1 VIKKGDKK
9 IIKGWVMYD
18 WANSVYSLVISTA
31 IFPLFYDYQ
40 AKSVYAEQ
48 IGKSIK
54 SIDPNDV
61 TVTFFGYNVS
71 PSVIYSMVLS
81 ISFLIVSL
89 LSPILSGIADYTG
102 NKKRFLQFF
111 CYLGAMSCMSLF
123 FFDAH
128 YMEIS
133 MIPFLMASIGFWC
146 SLVFYNAFLPEI
158 ASTKNQ
164 DDISAR
170 GFIMGYIGSVILLL
184 ICLILTQGEDLL
196 GIKNLNNSLTKYC
209 FVLVGVWWIGFAQV
223 TYRVLP
229 NNPFKKKPEA
239 DYIWKGY
246 RELKI
251 VYKEFMQTTRL
262 KKYLYAF
269 FFFNSG
275 VQTVML
281 LATIFASKAIDW
293 PKGGETSGLIIAILL
308 IQILAAIGAKLMSN
322 VSIKIG
328 NISTLKISVVV
339 WIILCAVAYV
349 ITTPAQFYIMA
360 SGVGLVMGGIQS
372 IARSTYSK
380 YLPET
385 TDHASY
391 FSFYDVSEKVG
402 IVLGT
407 AFFALTEYY
416 FDDIRYSVI
425 SIAVFF
431 VIGLFYLF
439 KVPKEEKIIAH

>member
-1 VIKKGDKK
+1 
-9 IIKGWVMYD
+9 MYD

-31 IFPLFYDYQ
+31 IFPIFYEAQ
-40 AKSVYAEQ
+40 TKSVYAEQ
-48 IGKSIK
+48 IGQPVD
-54 SIDPNDV
+54 SIDAYDV
-61 TVTFFGYNVS
+61 TVPFFGYDVS
-71 PSVIYSMVLS
+71 PSVIYSMVIS
-81 ISFLIVSL
+81 ISFLLVSII
-89 LSPILSGIADYTG
+89 SPILSGIADYTG

-111 CYLGAMSCMSLF
+111 CYLGSLFCMSLF

-128 YMEIS
+128 YMELS
-133 MIPFLMASIGFWC
+133 MIPVMFASIGFWC

-158 ASTKNQ
+158 APLEDQ

-170 GFIMGYIGSVILLL
+170 GFIMGYIGSIILLL
-184 ICLILTQGEDLL
+184 ICLGLIMGV
-196 GIKNLNNSLTKYC
+196 GAHLTKYC
-209 FVLVGVWWIGFAQV
+209 FILVGLWWIGFAQY
-223 TYRVLP
+223 TYRILP
-229 NNPFKKKPEA
+229 NNPFRKKPEA

-251 VYKEFMQTTRL
+251 VYKEFMKTTRL

-281 LATIFASKAIDW
+281 LATIFASKAIEW
-293 PKGGETSGLIIAILL
+293 PKGGGTTGLIIAILL

-322 VSIKIG
+322 ISIKIG
-328 NISTLKISVVV
+328 NISTLKISVFI
-339 WIILCAVAYV
+339 WIILCLGAYF
-349 ITTPAQFYIMA
+349 ITTPVEFYILA
-360 SGVGLVMGGIQS
+360 SFVGLVMGGIQS

-407 AFFALTEYY
+407 AFFAFTEYY

-425 SIAVFF
+425 SIAGFF
-431 VIGLFYLF
+431 VLGLFFLF
-439 KVPKEEKIIAH
+439 RVPKEESIMKSI

>member
-1 VIKKGDKK
+1 MIDKGNKK

-31 IFPLFYDYQ
+31 IFPIFYEAQ
-40 AKSVYAEQ
+40 TEAVYAEK
-48 IGKSIK
+48 IGASLKEI
-54 SIDPNDV
+54 NAYDV
-61 TVTFFGYNVS
+61 TVPFFGYNVS
-71 PSVIYSMVLS
+71 PSVIYSMVIS
-81 ISFLIVSL
+81 VSFLVVSF

-102 NKKRFLQFF
+102 NKKRFMQFF
-111 CYLGAMSCMSLF
+111 CYFGAFSCMTLF

-128 YMEIS
+128 NMEIS
-133 MIPFLMASIGFWC
+133 MIPVMFASIGFWC

-158 ASTKNQ
+158 AHLKDQ
-164 DDISAR
+164 DRISAR

-184 ICLILTQGEDLL
+184 ICLGLVMGVGTH
-196 GIKNLNNSLTKYC
+196 LTKYC
-209 FVLVGVWWIGFAQV
+209 FILVGIWWIGFAQV

-251 VYKEFMQTTRL
+251 VYQEFMQTTRL

-281 LATIFASKAIDW
+281 LATIFASKAVTW
-293 PKGGETSGLIIAILL
+293 PEGEETSGLIIAILL
-308 IQILAAIGAKLMSN
+308 IQVLAAIGAKLMSKL
-322 VSIKIG
+322 SIVIG
-328 NISTLKISVVV
+328 NISTLKISVFF
-339 WIILCAVAYV
+339 WIFLCAGAYF
-349 ITTPAQFYIMA
+349 IETPIQFYTLA
-360 SGVGLVMGGIQS
+360 AGVGLVMGGIQS

-407 AFFALTEYY
+407 AFFAFTEYY

-425 SIAVFF
+425 SIAGFF

-439 KVPKEEKIIAH
+439 RIPKEESITQNIISK

>member
-1 VIKKGDKK
+1 VIDKGDKK

-31 IFPLFYDYQ
+31 IFPIFYEAQ
-40 AKSVYAEQ
+40 TEAVYAEK
-48 IGKSIK
+48 IGASLKEI
-54 SIDPNDV
+54 NAYDV
-61 TVTFFGYNVS
+61 TVPFFGYNVS
-71 PSVIYSMVLS
+71 PSVIYSMVIS
-81 ISFLIVSL
+81 VSFLVVSF

-102 NKKRFLQFF
+102 NKKRFMQFF
-111 CYLGAMSCMSLF
+111 CYFGAFSCMTLF

-128 YMEIS
+128 NMEIS
-133 MIPFLMASIGFWC
+133 MIPVMFASIGFWC

-158 ASTKNQ
+158 AHLKDQ
-164 DDISAR
+164 DRISAR

-184 ICLILTQGEDLL
+184 ICLGLVMGVGTH
-196 GIKNLNNSLTKYC
+196 LTKYC
-209 FVLVGVWWIGFAQV
+209 FILVGIWWIGFAQV

-251 VYKEFMQTTRL
+251 VYQEFMQTTRL

-281 LATIFASKAIDW
+281 LATIFASKAVTW
-293 PKGGETSGLIIAILL
+293 PEGEETSGLIIAILL
-308 IQILAAIGAKLMSN
+308 IQVLAAIGAKLMSKL
-322 VSIKIG
+322 SIVIG
-328 NISTLKISVVV
+328 NISTLKISVFF
-339 WIILCAVAYV
+339 WIFLCAGAYF
-349 ITTPAQFYIMA
+349 IETPIQFYTLA
-360 SGVGLVMGGIQS
+360 AGVGLVMGGIQS

-407 AFFALTEYY
+407 AFFAFTEYY

-425 SIAVFF
+425 SIAGFF

-439 KVPKEEKIIAH
+439 RIPKEESITQNIISK

>member
-1 VIKKGDKK
+1 
-9 IIKGWVMYD
+9 MYD

-31 IFPLFYDYQ
+31 IFPIFYEAQ
-40 AKSVYAEQ
+40 TEAVYAEK
-48 IGKSIK
+48 IGASLKEI
-54 SIDPNDV
+54 NAYDV
-61 TVTFFGYNVS
+61 TVPFFGYNVS
-71 PSVIYSMVLS
+71 PSVIYSMVIS
-81 ISFLIVSL
+81 VSFLVVSF

-102 NKKRFLQFF
+102 NKKRFMQFF
-111 CYLGAMSCMSLF
+111 CYFGAFSCMTLF

-128 YMEIS
+128 NMEIS
-133 MIPFLMASIGFWC
+133 MIPVMFASIGFWC

-158 ASTKNQ
+158 AHLKDQ
-164 DDISAR
+164 DRISAR

-184 ICLILTQGEDLL
+184 ICLGLVMGVGTH
-196 GIKNLNNSLTKYC
+196 LTKYC
-209 FVLVGVWWIGFAQV
+209 FILVGIWWIGFAQV

-251 VYKEFMQTTRL
+251 VYQEFMQTTRL

-281 LATIFASKAIDW
+281 LATIFASKAVTW
-293 PKGGETSGLIIAILL
+293 PEGEETSGLIIAILL
-308 IQILAAIGAKLMSN
+308 IQVLAAIGAKLMSKL
-322 VSIKIG
+322 SIVIG
-328 NISTLKISVVV
+328 NISTLKISVFF
-339 WIILCAVAYV
+339 WIFLCAGAYF
-349 ITTPAQFYIMA
+349 IETPIQFYTLA
-360 SGVGLVMGGIQS
+360 AGVGLVMGGIQS

-407 AFFALTEYY
+407 AFFAFTEYY

-425 SIAVFF
+425 SIAGFF

-439 KVPKEEKIIAH
+439 RIPKEESITQNIISK

>member
-1 VIKKGDKK
+1 
-9 IIKGWVMYD
+9 MYD

-31 IFPLFYDYQ
+31 IFPIFYEAQTEAVYSDKMG
-40 AKSVYAEQ
+40 KSVEA
-48 IGKSIK
+48 INSH
-54 SIDPNDV
+54 DV
-61 TVTFFGYNVS
+61 TVSFFGYDVS
-71 PSVIYSMVLS
+71 PSVLYSLVIS
-81 ISFLIVSL
+81 ASFLIVSF

-111 CYLGAMSCMSLF
+111 CYFGAFFCMTLY
-123 FFDAH
+123 FFDAN
-128 YMEIS
+128 YMELS
-133 MIPFLMASIGFWC
+133 MIPVMFASIGFWC

-158 ASTKNQ
+158 APLEDQ
-164 DDISAR
+164 DNISAR
-170 GFIMGYIGSVILLL
+170 GFIMGYIGSIILLL
-184 ICLILTQGEDLL
+184 ACLGLIMGVGTH
-196 GIKNLNNSLTKYC
+196 LTKYC
-209 FVLVGVWWIGFAQV
+209 FILVGLWWIGFAQL

-229 NNPFKKKPEA
+229 SNPFKKKPEA

-281 LATIFASKAIDW
+281 LATIFASKAIEW
-293 PKGGETSGLIIAILL
+293 PKGEGTSGLIIAILL

-322 VSIKIG
+322 ISVKIG
-328 NISTLKISVVV
+328 NISTLKISVFF
-339 WIILCAVAYV
+339 WIILCSFAY
-349 ITTPAQFYIMA
+349 IIHTPTQFYILA

-407 AFFALTEYY
+407 AFFAGTEYY

-425 SIAVFF
+425 SITGFF

-439 KVPKEEKIIAH
+439 KVPKEERIITAN

>member
-1 VIKKGDKK
+1 MSIKGDKK
-9 IIKGWVMYD
+9 VIRGWVMYD
-18 WANSVYSLVISTA
+18 WANSVYSLVISSA
-31 IFPLFYDYQ
+31 IFPIFYEAQ
-40 AKSVYAEQ
+40 TTSVYAKKV
-48 IGKSIK
+48 GLS
-54 SIDPNDV
+54 SDLIDSNDV
-61 TVTFFGYNVS
+61 TVSFFGYDVS
-71 PSVIYSMVLS
+71 PSVLYSMVIS
-81 ISFLIVSL
+81 ISFVFVSI

-102 NKKRFLQFF
+102 NKKGFLKFF
-111 CYLGAMSCMSLF
+111 CYFGAFFCITLF
-123 FFDAH
+123 FFDPN
-128 YMEIS
+128 YMELS
-133 MIPFLMASIGFWC
+133 MLSVMFALIGFWS

-158 ASTKNQ
+158 APLEDQ
-164 DDISAR
+164 DSISAR
-170 GFIMGYIGSVILLL
+170 GFIMGYIGSIILLVA
-184 ICLILTQGEDLL
+184 CLAMIM
-196 GIKNLNNSLTKYC
+196 GIGTHLTKYS
-209 FVLVGVWWIGFAQV
+209 FILVGIWWVVFAQR

-229 NNPFKKKPEA
+229 SNPFKKKPEP
-239 DYIWKGY
+239 DYIWKGF

-281 LATIFASKAIDW
+281 LATIFASKAIEW
-293 PKGGETSGLIIAILL
+293 PEGEGTTGLILAILL
-308 IQILAAIGAKLMSN
+308 IQILAAIGAKLMSS
-322 VSIKIG
+322 VSLKIG
-328 NISTLKISVVV
+328 NISTLKISVFI
-339 WIILCAVAYV
+339 WILLCVGAY
-349 ITTPAQFYIMA
+349 IIRTPNEFYIMA

-425 SIAVFF
+425 SIASFF
-431 VIGLFYLF
+431 VIGLYYLF
-439 KVPKEEKIIAH
+439 KVPKEETIIPDKQ

>member
-1 VIKKGDKK
+1 MIDKGDKK

-31 IFPLFYDYQ
+31 IFPIFYEAQ
-40 AKSVYAEQ
+40 TEAVYAEK
-48 IGKSIK
+48 IGASLKEI
-54 SIDPNDV
+54 NAYDV
-61 TVTFFGYNVS
+61 TVPFFGYNVS
-71 PSVIYSMVLS
+71 PSVIYSMVIS
-81 ISFLIVSL
+81 VSFLVVSF

-102 NKKRFLQFF
+102 NKKRFMQFF
-111 CYLGAMSCMSLF
+111 CYFGAFSCMTLF

-128 YMEIS
+128 NMEIS
-133 MIPFLMASIGFWC
+133 MIPVMFASIGFWC

-158 ASTKNQ
+158 AHLKDQ
-164 DDISAR
+164 DRISAR

-184 ICLILTQGEDLL
+184 ICLGLVMGVGTH
-196 GIKNLNNSLTKYC
+196 LTKYC
-209 FVLVGVWWIGFAQV
+209 FILVGIWWIGFAQV

-251 VYKEFMQTTRL
+251 VYQEFMQTTRL

-281 LATIFASKAIDW
+281 LATIFASKAVTW
-293 PKGGETSGLIIAILL
+293 PEGEETSGLIIAILL
-308 IQILAAIGAKLMSN
+308 IQVLAAIGAKLMSKL
-322 VSIKIG
+322 SIVIG
-328 NISTLKISVVV
+328 NISTLKISVFF
-339 WIILCAVAYV
+339 WIFLCAGAYF
-349 ITTPAQFYIMA
+349 IETPIQFYTLA

-407 AFFALTEYY
+407 AFFAFTEYY

-425 SIAVFF
+425 SIAGFF

-439 KVPKEEKIIAH
+439 RIPKEESITQNIISK

>member
-1 VIKKGDKK
+1 MSIKGNKK
-9 IIKGWVMYD
+9 VIKGWVMYD
-18 WANSVYSLVISTA
+18 WANSVYSLVISSA
-31 IFPLFYDYQ
+31 IFPIFYEAQ
-40 AKSVYAEQ
+40 TTSVYTDKLGLNTEQ
-48 IGKSIK
+48 VNA
-54 SIDPNDV
+54 NDV
-61 TVTFFGYNVS
+61 TVDFFGYNVS
-71 PSVIYSMVLS
+71 PSVLYSLVIS
-81 ISFLIVSL
+81 ASFLLVSF

-102 NKKRFLQFF
+102 NKKGFLKFF
-111 CYLGAMSCMSLF
+111 CYFGAFFCTMLF
-123 FFDAH
+123 FFDAN
-128 YMEIS
+128 YMELS
-133 MIPFLMASIGFWC
+133 MLTVMFASIGFWC

-158 ASTKNQ
+158 APLEDQ
-164 DDISAR
+164 DSISAR
-170 GFIMGYIGSVILLL
+170 GFIMGYIGSIILL
-184 ICLILTQGEDLL
+184 IACLAIIMGV
-196 GIKNLNNSLTKYC
+196 GAHLTKYS
-209 FVLVGVWWIGFAQV
+209 FVLVGVWWVGFAQV

-229 NNPFKKKPEA
+229 SNPFKKKPEA

-251 VYKEFMQTTRL
+251 VYKEFMHTTRL

-281 LATIFASKAIDW
+281 LATIFASKAIEW
-293 PKGGETSGLIIAILL
+293 PEGEGTTGLIIAILL

-322 VSIKIG
+322 ISLKIG
-328 NISTLKISVVV
+328 NISTLKISVFF
-339 WIILCAVAYV
+339 WIILCVGAYF
-349 ITTPAQFYIMA
+349 ITKPIEFYIMA

-380 YLPET
+380 YLPDT

-425 SIAVFF
+425 SIAIFF
-431 VIGLFYLF
+431 VIGLVYLF
-439 KVPKEEKIIAH
+439 KVPKEEKIIIT

>member
-1 VIKKGDKK
+1 MIQKGDKK

-31 IFPLFYDYQ
+31 IFPIFYEAQTTATYLNETGLT
-40 AKSVYAEQ
+40 AKEIES
-48 IGKSIK
+48 
-54 SIDPNDV
+54 NDV
-61 TVTFFGYNVS
+61 TIDFFGYNVS
-71 PSVIYSMVLS
+71 PSVLYSLVIS
-81 ISFLIVSL
+81 VSFLLVSFI
-89 LSPILSGIADYTG
+89 SPILSGIADYTG

-111 CYLGAMSCMSLF
+111 CYFGSLSCMSLF
-123 FFDAH
+123 FFDAN
-128 YMEIS
+128 YMEFS
-133 MIPFLMASIGFWC
+133 MISVLCASIGFWC

-158 ASTKNQ
+158 APLEEQ

-170 GFIMGYIGSVILLL
+170 GFIMGYIGSIILLL
-184 ICLILTQGEDLL
+184 ICLGLIMGY
-196 GIKNLNNSLTKYC
+196 GPHLTKYC
-209 FVLVGVWWIGFAQV
+209 FILVGLWWIGFAQI
-223 TYRVLP
+223 TYRVIP
-229 NNPFKKKPEA
+229 NNPFRKKPEA
-239 DYIWKGY
+239 DYIWKGF

-281 LATIFASKAIDW
+281 LATIFASKAIEW
-293 PKGGETSGLIIAILL
+293 PEDEGTTGLIIAILL

-322 VSIKIG
+322 ISIKIG
-328 NISTLKISVVV
+328 NISTLKISVFI
-339 WIILCAVAYV
+339 WILLCFGAYF
-349 ITTPAQFYIMA
+349 ITTPTEFYILA
-360 SGVGLVMGGIQS
+360 SFVGLVMGGIQS

-391 FSFYDVSEKVG
+391 FSFYDVSEKLG

-407 AFFALTEYY
+407 AFFAFTEWR

-425 SIAVFF
+425 SIGLFF
-431 VIGLFYLF
+431 IIGLFYLF
-439 KVPKEEKIIAH
+439 RVPKEEKIITS

>member
-1 VIKKGDKK
+1 VIEKGDKK
-9 IIKGWVMYD
+9 IIRGWVMYD

-31 IFPLFYDYQ
+31 IFPIFYEAQ
-40 AKSVYAEQ
+40 TEAVYADKL
-48 IGKSIK
+48 GVSVD
-54 SIDPNDV
+54 SIDSHDV
-61 TVTFFGYNVS
+61 TVSFFGYDVS
-71 PSVIYSMVLS
+71 PSVLYSMVIS
-81 ISFLIVSL
+81 FSFLIVSI

-102 NKKRFLQFF
+102 NKKGFLKFF
-111 CYLGAMSCMSLF
+111 CYFGALSCMALF
-123 FFDAH
+123 FFDSE

-133 MIPFLMASIGFWC
+133 MIPVVFASIGFWC

-158 ASTKNQ
+158 APSKDQ

-170 GFIMGYIGSVILLL
+170 GFIMGYLGSIILLVL
-184 ICLILTQGEDLL
+184 CLAMIMGV
-196 GIKNLNNSLTKYC
+196 GAHLTKYS
-209 FVLVGVWWIGFAQV
+209 FILVGLWWIGFAQL

-229 NNPFKKKPEA
+229 SNPYRKKPEA
-239 DYIWKGY
+239 DYIWKGF
-246 RELKI
+246 RELKL

-275 VQTVML
+275 VQSVML

-293 PKGGETSGLIIAILL
+293 PEGEGTTGLITAILL

-322 VSIKIG
+322 ISVKIG
-328 NISTLKISVVV
+328 NISTLKISVMF
-339 WIILCAVAYV
+339 WIILCAFAY
-349 ITTPAQFYIMA
+349 IIHTPTQFYILA

-425 SIAVFF
+425 SISAFF

-439 KVPKEEKIIAH
+439 KVPKEEKLVIS

>member
-1 VIKKGDKK
+1 
-9 IIKGWVMYD
+9 MYD

-31 IFPLFYDYQ
+31 IFPIFYETQ
-40 AKSVYAEQ
+40 TKSVYAEQ
-48 IGKSIK
+48 IGKPYD
-54 SIDPNDV
+54 SIDPYDV
-61 TVTFFGYNVS
+61 TVPFFGYDVS
-71 PSVIYSMVLS
+71 PSVVYSMVIS
-81 ISFLIVSL
+81 ISFLLVSII
-89 LSPILSGIADYTG
+89 SPILSGIADYTG

-111 CYLGAMSCMSLF
+111 CYLGSLFCMSLF

-128 YMEIS
+128 YMELS
-133 MIPFLMASIGFWC
+133 MIPVMFASIGFWC

-158 ASTKNQ
+158 APLEDQ

-170 GFIMGYIGSVILLL
+170 GFIMGYIGSIILLL
-184 ICLILTQGEDLL
+184 ICLGLIMGV
-196 GIKNLNNSLTKYC
+196 GAHLTKYC
-209 FVLVGVWWIGFAQV
+209 FILVGLWWIGFAQY
-223 TYRVLP
+223 TYRILP
-229 NNPFKKKPEA
+229 NNPFRKKPEA

-251 VYKEFMQTTRL
+251 VYKEFMKTTRL
-262 KKYLYAF
+262 KKYVYAF

-281 LATIFASKAIDW
+281 LATIFASKAIEW
-293 PKGGETSGLIIAILL
+293 PKGGGTTGLIIAILL

-322 VSIKIG
+322 ISVKIG
-328 NISTLKISVVV
+328 NISTLKISVFI
-339 WIILCAVAYV
+339 WIILCLGAYF
-349 ITTPAQFYIMA
+349 IKTPVEFYILA
-360 SGVGLVMGGIQS
+360 SFVGLVMGGIQS

-425 SIAVFF
+425 SIAGFF
-431 VIGLFYLF
+431 VLGLFFLF
-439 KVPKEEKIIAH
+439 RVPKEEKILTS

>member
-1 VIKKGDKK
+1 MKGDKK

-31 IFPLFYDYQ
+31 IFPIFYEAQTKSIY
-40 AKSVYAEQ
+40 AKQ
-48 IGKSIK
+48 IGKP
-54 SIDPNDV
+54 IDQIDAYDV
-61 TVTFFGYNVS
+61 TVPFFGYDVS
-71 PSVIYSMVLS
+71 PSVIYSMVIS
-81 ISFLIVSL
+81 ISFLLVSII
-89 LSPILSGIADYTG
+89 SPILSGIADYTG

-111 CYLGAMSCMSLF
+111 CYFGSFFCMSLF
-123 FFDAH
+123 FFDAN
-128 YMEIS
+128 YMELS
-133 MIPFLMASIGFWC
+133 MIPVMFASIGFWC

-158 ASTKNQ
+158 APLEDQ

-170 GFIMGYIGSVILLL
+170 GFIMGYIGSIILLL
-184 ICLILTQGEDLL
+184 ICLGLIMGV
-196 GIKNLNNSLTKYC
+196 GAHLTKYC
-209 FVLVGVWWIGFAQV
+209 FILVGLWWIGFAQY
-223 TYRVLP
+223 TYRILP
-229 NNPFKKKPEA
+229 DNPFRKKPEA

-246 RELKI
+246 RELKL
-251 VYKEFMQTTRL
+251 VYKEFMKTTRL

-281 LATIFASKAIDW
+281 LATIFASKAIEW
-293 PKGGETSGLIIAILL
+293 PKGEGTTGLIIAILL

-328 NISTLKISVVV
+328 NISTLKISVFI
-339 WIILCAVAYV
+339 WIILCLGAYF
-349 ITTPAQFYIMA
+349 IKTPVEFYILA
-360 SGVGLVMGGIQS
+360 SFVGLVMGGIQS

-425 SIAVFF
+425 SIAGFF
-431 VIGLFYLF
+431 VLGLFFLF
-439 KVPKEEKIIAH
+439 RVPKEEKILTS

>member
-1 VIKKGDKK
+1 MIQKGDKK

-31 IFPLFYDYQ
+31 IFPIFYEAQTTATYLEKTGLKQ
-40 AKSVYAEQ
+40 NE
-48 IGKSIK
+48 IE
-54 SIDPNDV
+54 PNDV
-61 TVTFFGYNVS
+61 TIDFFGYNVS
-71 PSVIYSMVLS
+71 PSVLYSLVIS
-81 ISFLIVSL
+81 VSFLLVSFI
-89 LSPILSGIADYTG
+89 SPILSGIADYTG

-111 CYLGAMSCMSLF
+111 CYFGSLSCMSLF
-123 FFDAH
+123 FFDAN
-128 YMEIS
+128 YMEYS
-133 MIPFLMASIGFWC
+133 MISVLCASIGFWC

-158 ASTKNQ
+158 APLEDQ

-170 GFIMGYIGSVILLL
+170 GFIMGYIGSIILLL
-184 ICLILTQGEDLL
+184 ICLGLIMGF
-196 GIKNLNNSLTKYC
+196 GPHLTKYC
-209 FVLVGVWWIGFAQV
+209 FILVGLWWIGFAQI
-223 TYRVLP
+223 TYRVIP
-229 NNPFKKKPEA
+229 DNPFRKKPEA

-281 LATIFASKAIDW
+281 LATIFASKAIEW
-293 PKGGETSGLIIAILL
+293 PEDEGTRGLIIAILL
-308 IQILAAIGAKLMSN
+308 IQVLAAIGAKLMSN
-322 VSIKIG
+322 ISIKIG
-328 NISTLKISVVV
+328 NISTLKISVFI
-339 WIILCAVAYV
+339 WIFLCFGAYFI
-349 ITTPAQFYIMA
+349 ITPTEFYILA
-360 SGVGLVMGGIQS
+360 SFVGLVMGGIQS

-407 AFFALTEYY
+407 AFFAFTEWR

-425 SIAVFF
+425 SVALFF
-431 VIGLFYLF
+431 IIGLFYLF
-439 KVPKEEKIIAH
+439 KVPKEEKIITN

>member
-1 VIKKGDKK
+1 MKGDKK

-31 IFPLFYDYQ
+31 IFPIFYEAQTKSIY
-40 AKSVYAEQ
+40 AKQ
-48 IGKSIK
+48 IGKP
-54 SIDPNDV
+54 IDQIDAYDV
-61 TVTFFGYNVS
+61 TVPFFGYDVS
-71 PSVIYSMVLS
+71 PSVIYSMVIS
-81 ISFLIVSL
+81 ISFLLVSII
-89 LSPILSGIADYTG
+89 SPILSGIADYTG

-111 CYLGAMSCMSLF
+111 CYFGSFFCMSLF
-123 FFDAH
+123 FFDAN
-128 YMEIS
+128 YMELS
-133 MIPFLMASIGFWC
+133 MIPVMFASIGFWC

-158 ASTKNQ
+158 APLEDQ

-170 GFIMGYIGSVILLL
+170 GFIMGYIGSIILLL
-184 ICLILTQGEDLL
+184 ICLGLIMGV
-196 GIKNLNNSLTKYC
+196 GAHLTKYC
-209 FVLVGVWWIGFAQV
+209 FILVGLWWIGFAQY
-223 TYRVLP
+223 TYRILP
-229 NNPFKKKPEA
+229 DNPFRKKPEA

-246 RELKI
+246 RELKL
-251 VYKEFMQTTRL
+251 VYKEFMKTTRL

-281 LATIFASKAIDW
+281 LATIFASKAIEW
-293 PKGGETSGLIIAILL
+293 PKGEGTTGLIIAILL
-308 IQILAAIGAKLMSN
+308 IQILAAIGEKLMSN

-328 NISTLKISVVV
+328 NISTLKISVFI
-339 WIILCAVAYV
+339 WIILCLGAYF
-349 ITTPAQFYIMA
+349 IKTPVEFYILA
-360 SGVGLVMGGIQS
+360 SFVGLVMGGIQS

-425 SIAVFF
+425 SIAGFF
-431 VIGLFYLF
+431 VLGLFFLF
-439 KVPKEEKIIAH
+439 RVPKEEKILTS